1 MIMSI
6 AKHIEGILT
15 KSSWIRKMFEEGG
28 RLKAIHGA
36 ENVFDFSLGNPNL
49 DPPEAFKTI
58 LKTLLDQETP
68 GCHGYMP
75 NTGYPEV
82 RKAVADYL
90 CAEQGVAISAAEIIM
105 TCGAAGGLNVIL
117 KALLD
122 PGDEILTPTP
132 HFVEY
137 GFYVGNHGGLLKTV
151 PTYPD
156 FTLNIEAISDAITP
170 KTKAVLINSPNNP
183 TGQIYSQDSLM
194 ALGKVLVQKGKSF
207 GRTIYLM
214 ADEPYRKVVYDGVKV
229 PSVFG
234 CYAESI
240 MTTSYS
246 KDISIP
252 GERIGFIAV
261 NPAATY
267 KDQLL
272 GAMSL
277 TNRILGFVNAPALMQ
292 RVIARMQGLSVDISA
307 YARKREL
314 LCNGLS
320 ESGYDFVKPPGT
332 FYLFPRTPI
341 ADDVEFVKALQK
353 ELILVVPGSG
363 FGGPGHF
370 RIAFCVSDDTI
381 IKSLPGFKR
390 VMDHFKTA

>member
-1 MIMSI
+1 
-6 AKHIEGILT
+6 
-15 KSSWIRKMFEEGG
+15 MFEEGA
-28 RLKAIHGA
+28 RLKAIHGP
-36 ENVFDFSLGNPNL
+36 ENVYDFSLGNPNL
-49 DPPEAFKTI
+49 DPPEAFRTI

-75 NTGYPEV
+75 NNGYPEV
-82 RKAVADYL
+82 RKAVSDYL
-90 CAEQGVAISAAEIIM
+90 CREQGAAISAAEIIM

-137 GFYVGNHGGLLKTV
+137 GFYVGNHGGVLKTV
-151 PTYPD
+151 PTRPD
-156 FTLNIEAISDAITP
+156 FTLDIEAISNAVTP

-183 TGQIYSQDSLM
+183 TGQIYSKESLA
-194 ALGKVLVQKGKSF
+194 ALGNVLAQKGKAF
-207 GRTIYLM
+207 GRTIYVM
-214 ADEPYRKVVYDGVKV
+214 ADEPYRKVVYDGVTV
-229 PSVFG
+229 PGVFDS
-234 CYAESI
+234 YAESI

-261 NPAATY
+261 NPAATH

-272 GAMSL
+272 GAMAL

-292 RVIARMQGLSVDISA
+292 RAIARMQGLSVDISA
-307 YARKREL
+307 YARKRDL
-314 LCNGLS
+314 LCKGLS
-320 ESGYDFVKPPGT
+320 ESGYDFVTPPGT

-370 RIAFCVSDDTI
+370 RIAFCVPDDTI

-390 VMDHFKTA
+390 VMDHFKAS

>member
-1 MIMSI
+1 MTI
-6 AKHIEGILT
+6 AKHIEVTLL
-15 KSSWIRKMFEEGG
+15 KSSWIRKMFEEGA
-28 RLKAIHGA
+28 RLKGIHGA
-36 ENVFDFSLGNPNL
+36 ENVYDFSLGNPNL
-49 DPPEAFKTI
+49 DPPEEFKTI
-58 LKTLLDQETP
+58 LKTLVEQETP

-82 RKAVADYL
+82 RKSVAAYL
-90 CAEQGVAISAAEIIM
+90 HSEQHVPISAAEIIM

-117 KALLD
+117 KAIID

-137 GFYVGNHGGLLKTV
+137 GFYAANHGGVLKTA
-151 PTYPD
+151 PTHPD
-156 FTLNIEAISDAITP
+156 FTLNIEALSGAITP

-183 TGQIYSQDSLM
+183 TGQIYSKDSLM
-194 ALGKVLVQKGKSF
+194 ALGDVLTKKGKTF

-214 ADEPYRKVVYDGVKV
+214 ADEPYRKVIYDGAVV

-234 CYAESI
+234 CYPESI

-272 GAMSL
+272 GAMAL

-341 ADDVEFVKALQK
+341 ADDVEFVKALQQ

-390 VMDHFKTA
+390 VMDHFKK

>member
-1 MIMSI
+1 MTI
-6 AKHIEGILT
+6 AKHIEGMIS
-15 KSSWIRKMFEEGG
+15 KSSWIRKMFEEGA
-28 RLKAIHGA
+28 RLKAIHGP

-49 DPPEAFKTI
+49 DPPAAFNTI
-58 LKTLLDQETP
+58 LKTLLDQESP

-75 NTGYPEV
+75 NTGYLEV
-82 RKAVADYL
+82 RKSVADYL
-90 CAEQGVAISAAEIIM
+90 CLEQGVSISAAEIIM

-117 KALLD
+117 KAILD

-137 GFYVGNHGGLLKTV
+137 GFYVGNHGGMLKTV
-151 PTYPD
+151 PTNPD
-156 FTLNIEAISDAITP
+156 FTLNIGAISDAITP

-183 TGQIYSQDSLM
+183 TGQIYSKESLA
-194 ALGKVLVQKGKSF
+194 ALGEVLAQKGKTF

-214 ADEPYRKVVYDGVKV
+214 SDEPYRKVVYDGAKV
-229 PSVFG
+229 PSVFD

-261 NPAATY
+261 NPAVTH
-267 KDQLL
+267 KDALL
-272 GAMSL
+272 GAMAL

-314 LCNGLS
+314 LCSGLS
-320 ESGYDFVKPPGT
+320 ESGYDFVKSPGT

-381 IKSLPGFKR
+381 IKALPGFKR
-390 VMDHFKTA
+390 VMSLFRTG

>member
-1 MIMSI
+1 MTI
-6 AKHIEGILT
+6 AKHIEVIMS
-15 KSSWIRKMFEEGG
+15 KASWIRKMFEEGA

-49 DPPEAFKTI
+49 DPPAAFNTI
-58 LKTLLDQETP
+58 LKTLLDQEAP

-82 RKAVADYL
+82 RKSVADYL
-90 CAEQGVAISAAEIIM
+90 CLEQGVSISAAEIIM

-117 KALLD
+117 KAIVD

-137 GFYVGNHGGLLKTV
+137 GFYVGNHGGILKTV
-151 PTYPD
+151 PTNPD

-183 TGQIYSQDSLM
+183 TGQIYSKESLV
-194 ALGKVLVQKGKSF
+194 ALGQVLTQKGKTF

-214 ADEPYRKVVYDGVKV
+214 SDEPYRKVIYDGAKV
-229 PSVFG
+229 PSVFD

-267 KDQLL
+267 KDALL
-272 GAMSL
+272 SAMAL

-292 RVIARMQGLSVDISA
+292 RVIAKMQGLSVDISA

-314 LCNGLS
+314 LCGGLS

-370 RIAFCVSDDTI
+370 RIAFCVSDETI

-390 VMDHFKTA
+390 VMDHFKP